1 MKIFYLPDLGEGLP
15 EAQIRE
21 WLVKEGDEVTV
32 DQPMVVMET
41 AKALVEV
48 PAPRNG
54 CIHKRHGAAG
64 DVISTG
70 APLVEFV
77 NGQTLESS
85 TVAGKLETAHYSIE
99 ESPAGIK
106 PVAPTTHTVKALPAV
121 RALAKRLNIDL
132 TQVIPTGANQQIT
145 QSDVEKAAN
154 SQQTPLVGYRPLQG
168 VRRVM
173 AHTMQQSQA
182 EVVPATVVDDAYLSD
197 TVAAGDVTVAII
209 QAIIAGCTA
218 EPSLNTWFDGK
229 TNSRCLCQSVHLGL
243 AIDSVEGLLVP
254 VIKEAN
260 QLTKIE
266 LREHIQ
272 RLKQAVQQRTVKPDT
287 LQGAT
292 FVLSNFGT
300 FAGRYATPIVVPPTV
315 AILGTGRLRE
325 EPSVKDGQVII
336 RHVLPLSLTFDHR
349 AVTGGEAVRFLAA
362 VIGALAGA

>member
-15 EAQIRE
+15 EAEIRE

-48 PAPRNG
+48 PAPRSG
-54 CIHKRHGAAG
+54 CIHKRHGVVG

-77 NGQTLESS
+77 NGQTHESS

-106 PVAPTTHTVKALPAV
+106 PVVPHATTVKALPAV

-132 TQVIPTGANQQIT
+132 TQVVPTGANQQIT
-145 QSDVEKAAN
+145 QSDVEKAAKR
-154 SQQTPLVGYRPLQG
+154 QQPLPAGYSPLQG

-173 AHTMQQSQA
+173 AHTMQKSQA

-197 TVAAGDVTVAII
+197 TAAAGDVTVAII
-209 QAIIAGCTA
+209 RAIVAGCAA
-218 EPSLNTWFDGK
+218 EPSLNAWFDGK
-229 TNSRCLCQSVHLGL
+229 THSRCLCQSVHLGL
-243 AIDSVEGLLVP
+243 AIDSIEGLLVP
-254 VIKEAN
+254 VIKEAH

-266 LREHIQ
+266 LREHIH
-272 RLKQAVQQRTVKPDT
+272 RLKQAVQQRTVT
-287 LQGAT
+287 AEAMQGAT
-292 FVLSNFGT
+292 FV
-300 FAGRYATPIVVPPTV
+300 
-315 AILGTGRLRE
+315 
-325 EPSVKDGQVII
+325 
-336 RHVLPLSLTFDHR
+336 
-349 AVTGGEAVRFLAA
+349 
-362 VIGALAGA
+362 